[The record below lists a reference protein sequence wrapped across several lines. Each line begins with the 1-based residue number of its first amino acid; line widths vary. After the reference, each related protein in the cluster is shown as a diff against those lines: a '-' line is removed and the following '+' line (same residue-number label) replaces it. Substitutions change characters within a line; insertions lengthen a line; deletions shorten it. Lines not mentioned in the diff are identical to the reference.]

1 MGFCD
6 AWVNI
11 VMHSV
16 SSVQFFVL
24 FNGQPG
30 KSFKPS
36 RGMRQGDPLSLYL
49 FFIVSEVLSRLL
61 KRATNFQFLD
71 GKPQNS
77 TVYFSVNTSVAL
89 AHELSGILEMPVVE
103 DLGTYLGVPTMWG
116 RSKHDALAFIKER
129 ILAKILGWKQQ
140 FLSKEGKE
148 VLIKAVSLAI
158 PTYPMNCW
166 RFLYEPESLWV
177 KVLKDRYF
185 PQDSFFTAKLG
196 ERGLWVWSSLLEG
209 RDLII
214 RGSKWQVL
222 SGNSINLWKDNWVP
236 GILNSRPIPKDG
248 WEIDKT
254 RVVASIID
262 TERRTWNEDEIGDLF
277 FESAKA
283 AISRIHIEDSCS
295 PDRLIWPASKTGPY
309 SVISG
314 YWWLRNSTPARK
326 LDRPS
331 TSHSVL
337 PQLGSS
343 ESKSRFL
350 SQVAFSCWF
359 IWKARCDAVFNGLS
373 PSPSHTIFNL
383 SSAWKAFTD
392 ANSRIHDLAPS
403 PRNNHLCEVSWYTPH
418 PSVLK
423 INVDASWRHGASS
436 TWVGLVI
443 HDSRCLEVR
452 RMEVLASFAAMDES
466 LVVLEGCLLAKG
478 LFFELRLGTLP
489 NPSLYLV
496 GWEGFPSL
504 LLVLDS
510 KISKL
515 CGRLRRKELH
525 SGDVQLCLG
534 LQDKDGLPCFG
545 SCFFG
550 MTCSLAVAASIVIPG
565 LCSVISSFAAL
576 AFAAFFVLGWPLCLG
591 TFIYKIATGHKN
603 GSSLFRLDLG
613 FDSGREMTR
622 GERGKGD
629 RRVER
634 ERFAGISGRG
644 FLGGTCGWVVVWL
657 MHRSDGCWGE
667 ERRGTEGLTDW
678 REMGATI
685 LDSVRERF
693 R

>member
-1 MGFCD
+1 
-6 AWVNI
+6 
-11 VMHSV
+11 
-16 SSVQFFVL
+16 
-24 FNGQPG
+24 
-30 KSFKPS
+30 
-36 RGMRQGDPLSLYL
+36 
-49 FFIVSEVLSRLL
+49 
-61 KRATNFQFLD
+61 
-71 GKPQNS
+71 
-77 TVYFSVNTSVAL
+77 
-89 AHELSGILEMPVVE
+89 MPVVE

-158 PTYPMNCW
+158 PTYPMN
-166 RFLYEPESLWV
+166 
-177 KVLKDRYF
+177 
-185 PQDSFFTAKLG
+185 
-196 ERGLWVWSSLLEG
+196 
-209 RDLII
+209 
-214 RGSKWQVL
+214 VL

-343 ESKSRFL
+343 ESKS
-350 SQVAFSCWF
+350 
-359 IWKARCDAVFNGLS
+359 
-373 PSPSHTIFNL
+373 
-383 SSAWKAFTD
+383 SAWKAFTD

-443 HDSRCLEVR
+443 RDSRCLEVR

-466 LVVLEGCLLAKG
+466 LVVLEGIV
-478 LFFELRLGTLP
+478 LRAALG
-489 NPSLYLV
+489 NSSQSKFV
-496 GWEGFPSL
+496 FGWLGRL
-504 LLVLDS
+504 
-510 KISKL
+510 SKL
-515 CGRLRRKELH
+515 
-525 SGDVQLCLG
+525 
-534 LQDKDGLPCFG
+534 
-545 SCFFG
+545 
-550 MTCSLAVAASIVIPG
+550 APG
-565 LCSVISSFAAL
+565 LRFQDQQTVRQTSS
-576 AFAAFFVLGWPLCLG
+576 
-591 TFIYKIATGHKN
+591 
-603 GSSLFRLDLG
+603 
-613 FDSGREMTR
+613 
-622 GERGKGD
+622 
-629 RRVER
+629 
-634 ERFAGISGRG
+634 
-644 FLGGTCGWVVVWL
+644 
-657 MHRSDGCWGE
+657 
-667 ERRGTEGLTDW
+667 
-678 REMGATI
+678 
-685 LDSVRERF
+685 
-693 R
+693 